1 MSNLNPSDSRKKTRY
16 LVQLAMWT
24 ALTLLLAFVPN
35 IGYIPI
41 GPFYVTIV
49 HLPVIIG
56 AIMLGPLAGAFLGFV
71 MGITSVIQATML
83 VPVTAFMFSPFV
95 PFGNGWSLVV
105 AILPRV
111 FIGLAA
117 AYIFK
122 FIKRKDKHGYIAALA
137 AGIAGSL
144 TNTILVLGLGALFFT
159 GKFASTN
166 GIPVEGIFM
175 FILGTIAV
183 NGVIEA
189 VVAAVSST
197 AISKALF
204 AAMKRI

>member
-1 MSNLNPSDSRKKTRY
+1 MSNLNPSDSRQKTRY

-24 ALTLLLAFVPN
+24 ALTLLLAFIPN

-41 GPFYVTIV
+41 GPFTVTIV

-71 MGITSVIQATML
+71 MGITSVIQATMI
-83 VPVTAFMFSPFV
+83 VPITAFMFSPFV

-105 AILPRV
+105 AILPRI
-111 FIGLAA
+111 FIGLVA
-117 AYIFK
+117 AYLFRL
-122 FIKRKDKHGYIAALA
+122 IKRKDKHGYIAALA

-144 TNTILVLGLGALFFT
+144 TNTILVLGLGALLFT
-159 GKFASTN
+159 NQFASAN
-166 GIPVEGIFM
+166 GISVEGIFI

-189 VVAAVSST
+189 VVAAVAST
-197 AISKALF
+197 AVSKALF